1 MAWNEPGGN
10 KPRDP
15 WGGGNNNNDGP
26 PDLDEALKKFQNK
39 INGIFGG
46 GNGGGSSSSGGTG
59 FGGLIAIGAFF
70 AAIAWGLMGF
80 YQIDEQEEAVILRLG
95 VYHDTVGPGLKWNP
109 PLIDSVSIVKV
120 TTEEQYS
127 TRGLM
132 LTEDANIVDLP
143 LTVQYRIAD
152 AKAYILNVNN
162 PDASL
167 RHATDSALRHVVGS
181 SSLNQVLSEGREN
194 IAVAVEDRLQT
205 YLDNYG
211 TGIFIIDVNI
221 QEGKPPSAVKAAFD
235 DVIKAR
241 EDEERFINEAQAYS
255 NEIIPQA
262 RGKSQRLIE
271 EANAYKAEVIAKAEG
286 EAQRFE
292 KLLVEYKKAPRVTRE
307 RLYIDA
313 VQEVLGNSSKVL
325 MDVEG
330 GNNMMYL
337 PLDKI
342 VQQAPSN
349 NFGSSASGSSEVS
362 PQAVRQI
369 AREVAEEL
377 RRSVTTRRT
386 TTREGR

>member
-15 WGGGNNNNDGP
+15 WGGGGGNRNDGP
-26 PDLDEALKKFQNK
+26 PDLDEALQKLQDKL
-39 INGIFGG
+39 NGIFGG
-46 GNGGGSSSSGGTG
+46 GSGGSNNSGFSGGL
-59 FGGLIAIGAFF
+59 FALILFI
-70 AAIAWGLMGF
+70 AAIAWGLLGI
-80 YQIDEQEEAVILRLG
+80 YQVDEQENAVILRLG
-95 VYHDTVGPGLKWNP
+95 VYHDTVGAGLKWNP
-109 PLIDSVSIVKV
+109 PLIDSVTKVKV
-120 TTEEQYS
+120 TTERQYP

-152 AKAYILNVNN
+152 AKAYVLNVNN
-162 PDASL
+162 PDESL
-167 RHATDSALRHVVGS
+167 REATDSALRHVAGS
-181 SSLNQVLSEGREN
+181 SSLNQVLSEGRSK
-194 IAVAVEDRLQT
+194 IAIDVKGRLQT

-211 TGIFIIDVNI
+211 TGIQIIDVNI

-235 DVIKAR
+235 DVIKAK
-241 EDEERFINEAQAYS
+241 EDEERFINEAQAYA

-271 EANAYKAEVIAKAEG
+271 EANAYKAEVVARAEG

-292 KLLVEYKKAPRVTRE
+292 KLLVEYQKAPRVTRE
-307 RLYIDA
+307 RLYLDA
-313 VQEVLGNSSKVL
+313 VQEVFGNSSKVL

-342 VQQAPSN
+342 VQQSNSNSTSSFSTGSN
-349 NFGSSASGSSEVS
+349 NVDLS
-362 PQAVRQI
+362 PQLTREI
-369 AREVAEEL
+369 ARQVADEL
-377 RRSVTTRRT
+377 RRSVVNTRRS
-386 TTREGR
+386 TREGR

>member
-15 WGGGNNNNDGP
+15 WGGGNKNNDGP
-26 PDLDEALKKFQNK
+26 PDLDEALKKFQDK

-46 GNGGGSSSSGGTG
+46 GSGGGSTGSSG
-59 FGGLIAIGAFF
+59 FGSLF
-70 AAIAWGLMGF
+70 AVGVVIVAIAWSLLGF
-80 YQIDEQEEAVILRLG
+80 YQVDEQEEAIILRFG
-95 VYHDTVGPGLKWNP
+95 VYHDTAGPGLKWNP
-109 PLIDSVSIVKV
+109 PLIDHIDIVKV
-120 TTEEQYS
+120 TTERQYP

-152 AKAYILNVNN
+152 PKAYILNVND
-162 PDASL
+162 PDQSL

-181 SSLNQVLSEGREN
+181 STLNQVLSEGRSK
-194 IAVAVEDRLQT
+194 IAVDVKGRLQT

-211 TGIFIIDVNI
+211 TGIQIIDVNI
-221 QEGKPPSAVKAAFD
+221 QEGKPPTAVKAAFD

-271 EANAYKAEVIAKAEG
+271 EANAYKSEVISKAEG

-307 RLYIDA
+307 RLYLDA
-313 VQEVLGNSSKVL
+313 VQEVLANSSKIL

-342 VQQAPSN
+342 VQQRPN
-349 NFGSSASGSSEVS
+349 TNLGSSSSGGSEVS

-377 RRSVTTRRT
+377 RRSVTTRRS
-386 TTREGR
+386 TTRESR